1 MDNSIFTATSGVLSS
16 QSALDVVA
24 NNISNSNTTG
34 FKESGTNFSDILSQE
49 LSFATPTTNPL
60 EVGLG
65 STLDSTP
72 VSFTQGPIL
81 QTNNSTDLALSGNG
95 FFTLSDGTNTFYT
108 RDGSFSL
115 DSNGN
120 LVSADG
126 LYVQGTNGNININ
139 TAAKGYTGFTVNPDG
154 SVYSN
159 FSNGQSTLDGK
170 INVVG
175 FTNEQGLV
183 SAGDN
188 NFISSSNSGS
198 PISLNSGYS
207 ITQSALEGSN
217 TDLAAQMTNLINY
230 ERTYQ
235 VNAQAITTSDS
246 MLQTAIGLII

>member
-16 QSALDVVA
+16 QNALDVVA

-72 VSFTQGPIL
+72 ISFAQGTIL
-81 QTNNSTDLALSGNG
+81 QTNNPTDLALSGNG

-115 DSNGN
+115 DSNGS

-139 TAAKGYTGFTVNPDG
+139 TSASGYTGFTVNPDG

-159 FSNGQSTLDGK
+159 FSNGKSTLDGK

-183 SAGDN
+183 SAGGN
-188 NFISSSNSGS
+188 NFISSSNSGN

-246 MLQTAIGLII
+246 MLQTAIGLIV